1 MLNSWYLGKYR
12 EDEVPARQNTARLS
26 AVIGT
31 TTALSGLLP
40 ATNYSVQ
47 VQGQHYQSP
56 SHRQQQRP
64 ALPVSSLSPTEVDA
78 MKIFY
83 CVNQETNY
91 F

>member
-1 MLNSWYLGKYR
+1 MQLHTYFISYLIIYCTVIKAFLGFIIKVMDSCVPTGR

-47 VQGQHYQSP
+47 VHLKGH
-56 SHRQQQRP
+56 
-64 ALPVSSLSPTEVDA
+64 
-78 MKIFY
+78 
-83 CVNQETNY
+83 
-91 F
+91 